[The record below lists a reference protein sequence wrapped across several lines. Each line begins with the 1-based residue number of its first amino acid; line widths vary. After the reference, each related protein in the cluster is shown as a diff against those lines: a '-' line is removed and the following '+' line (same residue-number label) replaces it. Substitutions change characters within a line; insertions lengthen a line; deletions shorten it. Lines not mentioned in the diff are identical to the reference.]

1 MMGFWQ
7 IAFISKW
14 VTAEELRIAVKT
26 KTNPFGE
33 ISPEEYKEITKQDFE
48 TQAKA

>member
-1 MMGFWQ
+1 MGFWQ

-14 VTAEELRIAVKT
+14 VTAEQLRIAVKT
-26 KTNPFGE
+26 EANPFGE